1 MHMTLKLLGTVTTSI
16 ILITAAVIFVYGRRQ
31 REQRTLLMGSGALL
45 GLLAVVVLWG
55 LWLAPPVPS
64 HATRSTATRPS
75 ISPEEAEAQFRA
87 SQTALPTDTAV
98 QIIQKMGCA
107 VCHKIPT
114 IPNATVGT
122 RGPVLILRTTAPLR
136 LASPEYQALV
146 RAGLAHATTPKEYVI
161 ESIVEPGA
169 FIVPGYEAEQHPNVT
184 PMYPHY
190 RERFTDEALGFLASF
205 LLMIDEDEARREGL
219 LKQTPAAFTPPATG
233 PHTPD

>member
-1 MHMTLKLLGTVTTSI
+1 MTLKLLGTVTASI
-16 ILITAAVIFVYGRRQ
+16 ILITAAVVFVYGRRQ
-31 REQRTLLMGSGALL
+31 REQRTLLMGGSALLALL
-45 GLLAVVVLWG
+45 GVVVLWG
-55 LWLAPPVPS
+55 LWMAPPAPS
-64 HATRSTATRPS
+64 RTHSSTTSPS
-75 ISPEEAEAQFRA
+75 ISPQEAEAQFRA
-87 SQTALPTDTAV
+87 SQMALPTDTVV

-107 VCHKIPT
+107 VCHKIPM

-122 RGPVLILRTTAPLR
+122 RGPVLMLRTTAPLR
-136 LASPEYQALV
+136 LASPEYQARV

-169 FIVPGYEAEQHPNVT
+169 FIVPGYEVEQHPNLT

-219 LKQTPAAFTPPATG
+219 LNQTPAAAAPPA
-233 PHTPD
+233 H